1 LINGNWWSVIGQG
14 FDFIGF
20 TILSLDLYRDYSR
33 YKRRDDYR
41 VALLAYEHAK
51 QTKARIGD
59 VEEPPPD
66 ASVSLLQKQSHELRA
81 STSANLIKDYY
92 LELTKA
98 DPSSAADVS
107 IDQMVMVVQRAAH
120 QPLREVDRRP
130 PIAVAI
136 GSVLIGFVFQII
148 GSWPG

>member
-1 LINGNWWSVIGQG
+1 MNGNWWSVIGQC

-51 QTKARIGD
+51 QIKARIGD
-59 VEEPPPD
+59 AEEPPPD
-66 ASVSLLQKQSHELRA
+66 GSVSLLQKQSHEVKA
-81 STSANLIKDYY
+81 STSANLIKDHY
-92 LELTKA
+92 LELTRA
-98 DPSSAADVS
+98 DPNSAEDVS
-107 IDQMVMVVQRAAH
+107 IDQMVRVVQRAAH